1 VRHGADCR
9 FCGASGQVRKGDGV
23 HVIAET
29 QHVVSRV
36 KDNSGES
43 VHIEL
48 CTKPFKML
56 EIFIPDGGTAFHF
69 NPGAMSVVAAQ
80 RQNQSKSISRL
91 SLVIAIAFR
100 KVK

>member
-1 VRHGADCR
+1 M
-9 FCGASGQVRKGDGV
+9 
-23 HVIAET
+23 IAET

-56 EIFIPDGGTAFHF
+56 EIFIPDGGTAFHL
-69 NPGAMSVVAAQ
+69 NPGAMSVVALNDKINFALVTVSVMYSLILQ
-80 RQNQSKSISRL
+80 KVDIVDCFIEHPQSVQNQPESVLLRGQ
-91 SLVIAIAFR
+91 
-100 KVK
+100 

>member
-1 VRHGADCR
+1 MERQPYRYGGRSGTLHLLLGVSGAIGGAR
-9 FCGASGQVRKGDGV
+9 SRSGTGRIAVFCGASGQVRKGDGV

-48 CTKPFKML
+48 CTKPFM
-56 EIFIPDGGTAFHF
+56 D
-69 NPGAMSVVAAQ
+69 N
-80 RQNQSKSISRL
+80 
-91 SLVIAIAFR
+91 AIA
-100 KVK
+100 

>member
-1 VRHGADCR
+1 VHGAPR
-9 FCGASGQVRKGDGV
+9 GRIAVFCGASGQVRKGDGV

-56 EIFIPDGGTAFHF
+56 EIFIPDGGTASHL

-91 SLVIAIAFR
+91 SR
-100 KVK
+100 